1 MERSE
6 KRANGLDTEGA
17 DGPSRLQPQRTGA
30 AGPHARLERSE
41 KRANGLEPS
50 TFSLEGCK
58 PSAQTTANT
67 DTSSGDTA
75 TPSSSP
81 GSRGGNPALDD
92 HLRRLID
99 AWPTLPEPMRAGILA
114 MVEAAAKNIA

>member
-1 MERSE
+1 M
-6 KRANGLDTEGA
+6 
-17 DGPSRLQPQRTGA
+17 RLKPRRTGA
-30 AGPHARLERSE
+30 AGTPARLEQSE
-41 KRANGLEPS
+41 KRAKGLEPS

-67 DTSSGDTA
+67 DTSGGDTA

-81 GSRGGNPALDD
+81 GSRGGIPALDD

-99 AWPTLPEPMRAGILA
+99 AWPALPEPMRAGILV
-114 MVEAAAKNIA
+114 MVEAAAKDNAR